1 MESDPQG
8 TGFLSGVVKKWEDE
22 VLKFN
27 NINVNTTVLRIGLVL
42 SKEGGILKSLYPIFK
57 LCLGVTVGTGKQ
69 MMSWI
74 HEDDMINIIIKGVED
89 NKFKG
94 IYNCVAPEKVSNQKF
109 TIALA
114 KTLGRFR
121 YPKFFK
127 VPSFVIR
134 LLFGGQSVL
143 ILNGLNVSSK
153 KIINSNFKFKYSKL
167 MPALRSLYN

>member
-1 MESDPQG
+1 
-8 TGFLSGVVKKWEDE
+8 
-22 VLKFN
+22 
-27 NINVNTTVLRIGLVL
+27 
-42 SKEGGILKSLYPIFK
+42 
-57 LCLGVTVGTGKQ
+57 

-89 NKFKG
+89 NKFNG

-121 YPKFFK
+121 YPNFFK

-134 LLFGGQSVL
+134 LLFGGQAVL
-143 ILNGLNVSSK
+143 ILKGLNVSSK
-153 KIINSNFKFKYSKL
+153 KIINSNFKFKYPKL